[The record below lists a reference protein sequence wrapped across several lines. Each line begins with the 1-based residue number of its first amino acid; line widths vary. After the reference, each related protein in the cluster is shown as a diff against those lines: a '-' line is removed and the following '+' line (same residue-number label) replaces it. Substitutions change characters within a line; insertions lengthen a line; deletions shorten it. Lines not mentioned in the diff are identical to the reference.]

1 MWQEGTEIDTITL
14 FTFQYD
20 RYQRF
25 GAEEYVLKN
34 GGVLCP
40 QPDCGMGILPMDDV
54 CNKIAC
60 TYGCGVRK
68 AYYSAKNI
76 CSTYPHILF

>member
-1 MWQEGTEIDTITL
+1 MTHNNQSIDLAVSGDNTVIL

-25 GAEEYVLKN
+25 GTEEYVLKN

-60 TYGCGVRK
+60 TYGCGVSK
-68 AYYSAKNI
+68 
-76 CSTYPHILF
+76 